1 MALYI
6 KDADVDALA
15 DVLKRLTKAPTKV
28 EAVRASLQRSVEE
41 ARARLPIRQRLAKTL
56 AMSKAAGPYA
66 PGDHKAET
74 DEMWGDD

>member
-15 DVLKRLTKAPTKV
+15 DELKRLTKAPTKV

-66 PGDHKAET
+66 PDDHKAET
-74 DEMWGDD
+74 DEMWGED